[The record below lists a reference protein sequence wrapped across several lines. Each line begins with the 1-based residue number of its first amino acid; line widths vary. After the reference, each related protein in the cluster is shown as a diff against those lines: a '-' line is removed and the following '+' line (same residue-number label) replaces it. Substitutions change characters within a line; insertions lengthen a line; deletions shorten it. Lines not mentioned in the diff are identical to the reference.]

1 MYNHKPIN
9 VKKMN
14 WILLQSPTEEM
25 IRRYEESEPSL
36 INWVV
41 IPMIIVI
48 ILAIL
53 YYIWTRNTEQGSM
66 SYLYWCMRDHG
77 PDHPFTRSALEE
89 ATEKKMK
96 RDGYPDPFVKAF
108 HTMGGKWEGEV
119 SWGHTATNDFNV
131 CKITIQTDG
140 YNVSYQIGESKF

>member
-1 MYNHKPIN
+1 
-9 VKKMN
+9 MN
-14 WILLQSPTEEM
+14 AFCTSILSVLLLSAPDYEIGKHDNIISGIDDIWLYWIIMGCLF
-25 IRRYEESEPSL
+25 
-36 INWVV
+36 
-41 IPMIIVI
+41 
-48 ILAIL
+48 ILAIPI
-53 YYIWTRNTEQGSM
+53 YFWTRNTEQGSK
-66 SYLYWCMRDHG
+66 SYLYACMRDHG